1 MFASLACTAEQQTF
15 TAFSSHHRIL
25 NFDMPT
31 MPSKRHTIRALFA
44 GALSALVLLPVVA
57 QTAADTQPRV
67 KLETSQGDIV
77 VELAPQ
83 KAPKTVENFL
93 QYVNDK
99 HYDGTIFH
107 RVIDGFMIQGG
118 GFTEDMVQKPVRAPI
133 LLESDNGL
141 KNERGTIAMARTPLP
156 NSATSQFFI
165 NVNNNTPL
173 DYKPGNPGYAVFGK
187 VVEGMDVV
195 DKIKA
200 TEVANKGMMENVPVA
215 PITIISATKIQ

>member
-1 MFASLACTAEQQTF
+1 
-15 TAFSSHHRIL
+15 
-25 NFDMPT
+25 MPT

-44 GALSALVLLPVVA
+44 GALSALVLLPALA
-57 QTAADTQPRV
+57 QAPADAQPRV
-67 KLETSQGDIV
+67 KLETSEGDIV

-93 QYVNDK
+93 QYVGDK

-107 RVIDGFMIQGG
+107 RVIDRFMIQGG

-141 KNERGTIAMARTPLP
+141 KNERGTIAMARTSQP
-156 NSATSQFFI
+156 NSATAQFYI
-165 NVNNNTPL
+165 NVNNNPTLDFKAASPAVPATASKPGTPAVL
-173 DYKPGNPGYAVFGK
+173 GNPGYAVFGK

-200 TEVANKGMMENVPVA
+200 TEVANKGMAENVPVV